1 LFGVSEPIV
10 NLQLLLP
17 RNRTFDGEEISSGGN
32 LIKGL
37 RFAIVVLSLAT
48 ACFAQEGL
56 TVHSKGKQKW
66 PAAEA
71 QKIYSSVCSVV
82 QREFGANRSVVPQVT
97 LVLGADKNEVEV
109 GEQEIRLTKWDRYL
123 FAQGVVIVA
132 FEDLILDRRTALA
145 KRALIWADAIAEI
158 ERIEK

>member
-1 LFGVSEPIV
+1 M
-10 NLQLLLP
+10 
-17 RNRTFDGEEISSGGN
+17 T
-32 LIKGL
+32 KGL

-66 PAAEA
+66 PATEA
-71 QKIYSSVCSVV
+71 QKIYFSVCSVV

-109 GEQEIRLTKWDRYL
+109 GEREIRLTKWDRYL
-123 FAQGVVIVA
+123 FAQGVVVVA
-132 FEDLILDRRTALA
+132 FDDLIMDRRTAIA
-145 KRALIWADAIAEI
+145 KRALIWADATVEI